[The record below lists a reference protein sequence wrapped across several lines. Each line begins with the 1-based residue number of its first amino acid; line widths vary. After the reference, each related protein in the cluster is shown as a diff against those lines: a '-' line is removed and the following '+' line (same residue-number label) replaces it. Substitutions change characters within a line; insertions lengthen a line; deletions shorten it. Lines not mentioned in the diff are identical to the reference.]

1 MIKELLIEIEPTIKK
16 GGHIRLLTGQ
26 PMATSLLLREAFYK
40 VSFYW
45 DHWKRS
51 VVSKARWSMMNTFRH
66 DDCYVSGERMA
77 TVLTTETG
85 IQSVLNRVKFY
96 LNPAL
101 GHLQQIP
108 NSQVTPCFQYLPN
121 VEAIFRVIE

>member
-1 MIKELLIEIEPTIKK
+1 MEEI
-16 GGHIRLLTGQ
+16 GGVEGKMEYDEHLSARRL
-26 PMATSLLLREAFYK
+26 
-40 VSFYW
+40 
-45 DHWKRS
+45 
-51 VVSKARWSMMNTFRH
+51 
-66 DDCYVSGERMA
+66 YVSGKRMA

-108 NSQVTPCFQYLPN
+108 KSQVTPCFQYLAN